1 MEVPI
6 DSLREQH
13 GQIYCSFI
21 KQVDF
26 LHYPIQNP
34 MSTSPSPLTPSPFV
48 SIYPHVQIVLTCSKT
63 WAKFNIFKFPTG
75 MNVLTLRSWLILCTK
90 TVLRHINQ
98 SRDPPNSSQIK
109 CKAPLIPLIT
119 QLSKSLV
126 LIKQCNLFLMT
137 LFAFETGIKK
147 KKKEGPSLL
156 PPPPLHSHWS
166 TLHDQQSA
174 VASNLI

>member
-6 DSLREQH
+6 DSLRKQH

-98 SRDPPNSSQIK
+98 SRDLQTPVKLSVK
-109 CKAPLIPLIT
+109 PLW
-119 QLSKSLV
+119 
-126 LIKQCNLFLMT
+126 
-137 LFAFETGIKK
+137 
-147 KKKEGPSLL
+147 
-156 PPPPLHSHWS
+156 SHWYHS
-166 TLHDQQSA
+166 YPRALYW
-174 VASNLI
+174 SNSVTCFWWPCLPSKQK